1 MAKGT
6 IQFVVQDKEAW
17 TEYAK
22 RKGFKSAG
30 DLARF
35 VLYQYEARYPIKDL
49 VHVRAEGL
57 EGK

>member
-1 MAKGT
+1 MKGT
-6 IQFVVQDKEAW
+6 IQFVVEDKAAW
-17 TEYAK
+17 TEYAR

-35 VLYQYEARYPIKDL
+35 VLYQYEARYPIKAV